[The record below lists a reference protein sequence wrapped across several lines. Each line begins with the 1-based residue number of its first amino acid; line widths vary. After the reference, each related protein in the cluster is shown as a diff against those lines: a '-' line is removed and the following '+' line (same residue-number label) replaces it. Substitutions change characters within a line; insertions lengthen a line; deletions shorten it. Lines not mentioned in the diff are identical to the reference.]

1 MGIQIVIVEFAGF
14 DFDSLARGLR
24 GRGQQEVDPGPASGR
39 GQLGLVLREFDGPMV
54 ATAAAAA
61 ALLDRRLTGRRRL
74 LVVVLTPAE
83 VDQL

>member
-39 GQLGLVLREFDGPMV
+39 GQLGLVLREFDGPVV
-54 ATAAAAA
+54 ATAAAA